1 MAVFPIR
8 TFGDAVLNT
17 VAEPVAVFDETLE
30 PSRVTGNVIEPA
42 PFDILAAGLCI
53 FFVAL
58 GLRMPRN
65 LGDNR

>member
-1 MAVFPIR
+1 MNGATSTTDFPAHATAVTVPLWLML
-8 TFGDAVLNT
+8 AVSSI
-17 VAEPVAVFDETLE
+17 VF
-30 PSRVTGNVIEPA
+30 IEPA